1 MNLRILSLTHVVL
14 SLIATYSV
22 DAVYGNEP
30 TKRPHNLVLIS
41 TDDQGDGDLGC
52 FVAKDLRT
60 LNIDRLATKRIK
72 LTDFHVLASVCSP
85 SRAALLTGCYPK
97 RTDVS
102 AVLDPK
108 LKIGLRF
115 DRLTLAEI
123 LKSAGD
129 ATMCVG
135 KWHLGHTSNRF
146 PTERGFDEYFGIPYS
161 HDMRATPGNHEKD
174 TGLYRPVQ
182 RDAAAW

>member
-14 SLIATYSV
+14 LLIATYSF
-22 DAVYGNEP
+22 DAIYGNEP
-30 TKRPHNLVLIS
+30 TKRPPSLVLIS

-72 LTDFHVLASVCSP
+72 LTDSHVLASVPPP
-85 SRAALLTGCYPK
+85 SRAALLTGCHPK

-102 AVLDPK
+102 AVSVPK
-108 LKIGLRF
+108 HKIGLRF
-115 DRLTLAEI
+115 DWLTLAEI
-123 LKSAGD
+123 LKSVGH
-129 ATMCVG
+129 ATMFVG
-135 KWHLGHTSNRF
+135 KWHAGNTSSRF

-161 HDMRATPGNHEKD
+161 NDMRATPRNHEKD
-174 TGLYRPVQ
+174 TDLYRPGQ